1 MNIGVP
7 CGALPPVPEL
17 VALDTAS
24 PPPALAVLP
33 PALALD
39 VAPPPAPPL
48 PVLVVPVPP
57 EPPQPKRASESATGA
72 ANRVFR
78 VRDRVRE
85 IMRPPRASAPW
96 PAAMGAI
103 LDRFDRQN
111 KA

>member
-7 CGALPPVPEL
+7 CGAAPPAPEL

-24 PPPALAVLP
+24 LPPALAVLP

-39 VAPPPAPPL
+39 VVPPPPPL

-72 ANRVFR
+72 V
-78 VRDRVRE
+78 
-85 IMRPPRASAPW
+85 
-96 PAAMGAI
+96 
-103 LDRFDRQN
+103 N
-111 KA
+111 KVL